1 MKAKVGTW
9 YSPAWSY
16 RISPTSWLSVCYW
29 ALAASIVA
37 SNPPSGWVA
46 ILPRLKI
53 AVEKP
58 YTLFANPTFNPKFG
72 REYLV
77 VGSQLHVHDDATVFS
92 NKTCRQKVCIY
103 LSRLPPPATKRA
115 VISPGR
121 DSKQSFDLWEPII
134 AVQMMAAHSRCW
146 RTATMVKHVDHQPP

>member
-103 LSRLPPPATKRA
+103 LFRGFEAQATKRA
-115 VISPGR
+115 SSNR

-134 AVQMMAAHSRCW
+134 ANDGRPPTLR
-146 RTATMVKHVDHQPP
+146 RTATMVQHVDHQPP